1 MHMKAKEG
9 LMVLLLRVMFSSLME
24 LRGNVSPETSYL
36 PGRCRLPGLSIL
48 QEDKKE
54 LTPSRF

>member
-24 LRGNVSPETSYL
+24 LRGNVIPETSYL

-48 QEDKKE
+48 QEDKE
-54 LTPSRF
+54 RADTI